1 MSGKFI
7 VQGWA
12 FNEDLGIESIQITLN
27 GAVVT
32 SADYGLERI
41 DVVSA
46 MQVENEPNIPNLG
59 FRAELNTVSF
69 KNGEY
74 ELELILVTSQSI
86 STKYGKRSI
95 KIKNP

>member
-1 MSGKFI
+1 ML
-7 VQGWA
+7 
-12 FNEDLGIESIQITLN
+12 NEKLVARAN
-27 GAVVT
+27 
-32 SADYGLERI
+32 YGLERI

-59 FRAELNTVSF
+59 FRAELDTAIF
-69 KNGEY
+69 KNGKY
-74 ELELILVTSQSI
+74 ELELILVNTQGI

>member
-1 MSGKFI
+1 LSGKFI

-12 FNEDLGIESIQITLN
+12 FNEELGIESIQITLN
-27 GAVVT
+27 GEVVT

-46 MQVENEPNIPNLG
+46 MKVENEPNIPNLG
-59 FRAELNTVSF
+59 FRAELDTASF
-69 KNGEY
+69 KNGKY
-74 ELELILVTSQSI
+74 ELELILVNSRSI

-95 KIKNP
+95 EIKNP